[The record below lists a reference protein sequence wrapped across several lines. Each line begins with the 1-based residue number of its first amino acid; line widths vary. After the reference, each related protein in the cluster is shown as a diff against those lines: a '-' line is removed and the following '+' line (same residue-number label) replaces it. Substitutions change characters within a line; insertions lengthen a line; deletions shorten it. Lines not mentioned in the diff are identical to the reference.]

1 MTSTEWQTARLIPTS
16 GISGQAEAER
26 RATSALLA
34 VISAVKEF
42 GIALTKPYG
51 APANW
56 LQTYIEVP
64 FDLNGGKVIPDGL
77 LRTSRGSKTWTALVE
92 VKTSAN
98 LLERQQIENYLD
110 VAREQGFDAVI
121 TISNEIAYA
130 PNVHP
135 TSVDKRK
142 LRTVALHHISWAE
155 ILTRAIQEQVHSG
168 VKDPDQAWILG
179 ELIRYLK
186 HPKSGTQDFDSMG
199 GSWVDIRKAVE
210 NSTLRTNND
219 GLRATVERWEQ
230 LLRFTAFSLSRELP
244 VNVQVVRSRS
254 ERDEPSE
261 RVDQQVEALVEDG
274 SLSGQIRIPNAIGD
288 LGIVANVRA
297 GRVTVSVDIDAPKE
311 GRPKTRVNWLL
322 KQLKEA
328 PAQLTVEAWVRG
340 ARTSMSEL
348 LSDVR
353 EDPNMLVQD
362 AKKDV
367 VKFRVSASTPLGI
380 TGNLKG
386 NSFIE
391 TVLGAATSFYREVI
405 ENLVPWTPPV
415 AKLPTEGRTATEA
428 AGIDT
433 RPAISDFTASELR
446 VDQKGRQ
453 GVFARPSA
461 PIEPPQWIVESKP
474 PRESPSVEDHS

>member
-1 MTSTEWQTARLIPTS
+1 
-16 GISGQAEAER
+16 
-26 RATSALLA
+26 
-34 VISAVKEF
+34 
-42 GIALTKPYG
+42 
-51 APANW
+51 
-56 LQTYIEVP
+56 
-64 FDLNGGKVIPDGL
+64 
-77 LRTSRGSKTWTALVE
+77 
-92 VKTSAN
+92 
-98 LLERQQIENYLD
+98 
-110 VAREQGFDAVI
+110 
-121 TISNEIAYA
+121 
-130 PNVHP
+130 
-135 TSVDKRK
+135 
-142 LRTVALHHISWAE
+142 
-155 ILTRAIQEQVHSG
+155 
-168 VKDPDQAWILG
+168 
-179 ELIRYLK
+179 
-186 HPKSGTQDFDSMG
+186 
-199 GSWVDIRKAVE
+199 
-210 NSTLRTNND
+210 
-219 GLRATVERWEQ
+219 
-230 LLRFTAFSLSRELP
+230 
-244 VNVQVVRSRS
+244 
-254 ERDEPSE
+254 
-261 RVDQQVEALVEDG
+261 
-274 SLSGQIRIPNAIGD
+274 
-288 LGIVANVRA
+288 ANVRA

-322 KQLKEA
+322 KQLREA

-474 PRESPSVEDHS
+474 LRESPSIEDHS